1 MCGLAGYLTAA
12 DVDGPL
18 LRRMAGAIAHRG
30 PDDEGHWRDGE
41 AGVGLAHRRLA
52 IVDLSPQGHQPMRS
66 ADGRWQIVFNGEI
79 YNHRTMRRALER
91 EGAAPADGW
100 RGASDTETLLQ
111 AIAAWGLQRALEES
125 AGMFALALWDRRE
138 RLLHLARDRF
148 GEKPLYYGWA
158 GGDFL
163 FASELKAMRCHP
175 EFRGEIDRG
184 ALALF
189 AARGY
194 VPAPATIYRRIY
206 KLEPGCIL
214 TVSRAAVGAAVDRAP
229 VEGNGGSGL
238 QLRRYWS
245 YREVVARGLAEPIAD
260 AAECLDR
267 LDEVLGRAIAE
278 QAVADVPVGAFL
290 SGGIDSSAVVALY
303 QRHSAAPVRT
313 YTIGFDEADFD
324 EAAHAR
330 AVAKRLGTVHHEHR
344 VGPAEARDVIPLLPD
359 IYDEPFA
366 DSSQIP
372 TFLVSRFARA
382 DVTVALTGDGGDELF
397 GGYHR
402 HLAGPR
408 LWRLLARVPR
418 PIRALGGPLA
428 RFPSSVWQGLLPG
441 PRAHAGAKIAKA
453 LQVAATARSLD
464 DVYGS
469 FTDEWR
475 FQQPPVLGTSG
486 AAAFDPGTLAG
497 APDAVRLMY
506 ADALSYLP
514 GDILAKVDRAA
525 MAVSLETRVPF
536 LDHRVAELAARIP
549 LEFKISG
556 GEGKWILRE
565 LLARQLPRTLFD
577 RPKAGFAV
585 PVGEWIKG
593 PLRPWAEALLD
604 PAKMRSE
611 GYFDVEVVQRRWRN
625 HLSGRRNSTAAIW
638 AVLMFQAWLDRQRE
652 TGAAPDG

>member
-1 MCGLAGYLTAA
+1 MCGLAGYLTAGG
-12 DVDGPL
+12 VSEEL
-18 LRRMAGAIAHRG
+18 LRRMAGSIAHRG
-30 PDDEGHWRDGE
+30 PDDQGLWCDGD
-41 AGVGLAHRRLA
+41 AGIGLAHRRLA
-52 IVDLSPQGHQPMRS
+52 IVDLSPQGHQPMGS

-79 YNHRTMRRALER
+79 YNHRAVRAALER
-91 EGAAPADGW
+91 EGEVPAGGW

-111 AIAAWGLQRALEES
+111 AVSAWGLERALAAS
-125 AGMFALALWDRRE
+125 VGMFALALWDRRE
-138 RLLHLARDRF
+138 RLLHLVRDRF

-158 GGDFL
+158 GDDLL
-163 FASELKAMRCHP
+163 FASELKAMRRHP
-175 EFRGEIDRG
+175 GFRGEIDRD
-184 ALALF
+184 ALGLF

-206 KLEPGCIL
+206 KLKPGCIL
-214 TVSRAAVGAAVDRAP
+214 TVSRAAVGRPLDEAPAAGAT
-229 VEGNGGSGL
+229 GNGSVR
-238 QLRRYWS
+238 LRRYWS
-245 YREVVARGLAEPIAD
+245 YRQVVEQGLAEPVAD
-260 AAECLDR
+260 YAECLDR
-267 LDEVLGRAIAE
+267 LDAVLGQAIAE

-303 QRHSAAPVRT
+303 QRHSASPVRT
-313 YTIGFDEADFD
+313 YTIGFDEDGFD
-324 EAAHAR
+324 EAAAAR
-330 AVAKRLGTVHHEHR
+330 AVAKQLGTIHNEHR
-344 VGPAEARDVIPLLPD
+344 VGPAEALDAIPLLPT

-372 TFLVSRFARA
+372 TFLVSRFARRE
-382 DVTVALTGDGGDELF
+382 VTVALTGDGGDELF

-408 LWRLLARVPR
+408 LWRSLARVPG
-418 PIRALGGPLA
+418 PVRALARPLG
-428 RFPSSVWQGLLPG
+428 RLPSSLWQGLLPG
-441 PRAHAGAKIAKA
+441 PRAHSGAKIAKG

-475 FQQPPVLGTSG
+475 FESAPVLGMDR
-486 AAAFDPGTLAG
+486 AASDQLDPLVS

-506 ADALSYLP
+506 ADAMGYLP
-514 GDILAKVDRAA
+514 GDILCKVDRAA

-549 LEFKISG
+549 LPCKING
-556 GEGKWILRE
+556 GKGKWILRE
-565 LLARQLPRTLFD
+565 LLARHLPRGLFD

-604 PAKMRSE
+604 PARMRVE
-611 GYFDVEVVQRRWRN
+611 GYFDAEVVQARWRG
-625 HLSGRRNSTAAIW
+625 HLSSRQNATAAIW
-638 AVLMFQAWLDRQRE
+638 SILMFQAWLDRQRE
-652 TGAAPDG
+652 S

>member
-1 MCGLAGYLTAA
+1 MCGLAGYLTAGGA
-12 DVDGPL
+12 DEEL
-18 LRRMAGAIAHRG
+18 LRRMAGSIAHRG
-30 PDDEGHWRDGE
+30 PDDEGWWCDAD
-41 AGVGLAHRRLA
+41 AGIGLAHRRLA
-52 IVDLSPQGHQPMRS
+52 IVDLSPHGHQPMSS

-79 YNHRTMRRALER
+79 YNHRAVRTALER
-91 EGAAPADGW
+91 EGAVPAGGW

-111 AIAAWGLQRALEES
+111 AVSAWGLGRALEAS

-138 RLLHLARDRF
+138 RLLHLVRDRF
-148 GEKPLYYGWA
+148 GEKPLYHGWA
-158 GGDFL
+158 GKDFL
-163 FASELKAMRCHP
+163 FGSELKALRCHP
-175 EFRGEIDRG
+175 EFRVEIDRN
-184 ALALF
+184 ALARF

-214 TVSRAAVGAAVDRAP
+214 TVSRAAVGGALDEAPAEGAAGDAGVR
-229 VEGNGGSGL
+229 L
-238 QLRRYWS
+238 WRYWS
-245 YREVVARGLAEPIAD
+245 YRQVVEQGLAEPIAELP
-260 AAECLDR
+260 ECLDR
-267 LDEVLGRAIAE
+267 LDAVLGQAIAE

-303 QRHSAAPVRT
+303 QRHSPSPVRT
-313 YTIGFDEADFD
+313 YTIGFHEDGFD
-324 EAAHAR
+324 EAAAAR
-330 AVAKRLGTVHHEHR
+330 AVAKQLGTVHHEHR
-344 VGPAEARDVIPLLPD
+344 VGPAEAQDAIPLLPT

-372 TFLVSRFARA
+372 TYLVSRFARGE
-382 DVTVALTGDGGDELF
+382 VTVALTGDGGDELF

-408 LWRLLARVPR
+408 LWRSLARIPR
-418 PIRALGGPLA
+418 PVRALAGPVGRL
-428 RFPSSVWQGLLPG
+428 PSSLWQGLLPG
-441 PRAHAGAKIAKA
+441 PRAHSGTKIAKG
-453 LQVAATARSLD
+453 LQVAATALSLD

-475 FQQPPVLGTSG
+475 FEHDPVLGPDR
-486 AAAFDPGTLAG
+486 AAPSRLDPLAG

-506 ADALSYLP
+506 ADAMSYLP
-514 GDILAKVDRAA
+514 GDILCKVDRAA

-549 LEFKISG
+549 LAFKING
-556 GEGKWILRE
+556 GTGKWILRE
-565 LLARQLPRTLFD
+565 LLARHLPRGLFD

-604 PAKMRSE
+604 PARMRSE
-611 GYFDVEVVQRRWRN
+611 GYFDAEVIQARWRD
-625 HLSGRRNSTAAIW
+625 HLSGRRNATAAIW
-638 AVLMFQAWLDRQRE
+638 AILMFQAWLDRQRE
-652 TGAAPDG
+652 A